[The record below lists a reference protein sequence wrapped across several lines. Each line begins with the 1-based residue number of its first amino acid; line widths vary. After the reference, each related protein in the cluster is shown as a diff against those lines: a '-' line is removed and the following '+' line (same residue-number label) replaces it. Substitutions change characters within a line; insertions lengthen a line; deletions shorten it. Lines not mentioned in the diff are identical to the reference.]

1 MPYRSLFYH
10 LVWATRDREPLIT
23 HELLSDV
30 LRLVRQAAERGG
42 IEVYAVGGTGDH
54 VHVAASIPPS
64 LAVAEAV
71 RRIKGGSSHAINQ
84 ITGGGFA
91 WQAEYGV
98 VTFAER
104 HLPQVMDYIHNQERR
119 HADRSVW
126 QLLERI
132 AEPE

>member
-1 MPYRSLFYH
+1 MPFSSLFYH
-10 LVWATRDREPLIT
+10 VIWATRDRAPLIT
-23 HELLSDV
+23 SEMRSDV
-30 LRLVRQAAERGG
+30 FRLVCQAAERGG
-42 IEVYAVGGTGDH
+42 VDVRAVGGTRDH

-71 RRIKGGSSHAINQ
+71 RRMKGGSSHAINQ

-104 HLPQVMDYIHNQERR
+104 HLPKVLDYIHDQER
-119 HADRSVW
+119 HHLDKSVW
-126 QLLERI
+126 HLLERV